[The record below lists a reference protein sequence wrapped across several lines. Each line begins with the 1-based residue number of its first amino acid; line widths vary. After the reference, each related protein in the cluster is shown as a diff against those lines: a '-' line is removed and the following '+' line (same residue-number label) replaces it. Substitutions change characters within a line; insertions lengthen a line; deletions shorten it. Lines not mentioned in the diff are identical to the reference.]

1 MIRTI
6 QATFKYSILKR
17 LNSTLAVGAKINN
30 VEELKKLFN
39 KSTWNTNDLL
49 KQASTTES
57 TTQIDKSILTKLLNL
72 TGLTTNITEDH
83 ERELISSLND
93 QLKFI
98 NQLHSIEI
106 TADAKSS
113 DKPQLTRLMDDLSA
127 DDTLTYD
134 ELISD
139 IENTKIDQQKG
150 EVEDSWDATSL
161 SNEAEDNY
169 FIVKEGLIKKNKQ

>member
-1 MIRTI
+1 MIRAI
-6 QATFKYSILKR
+6 QTTCKYNILKKF
-17 LNSTLAVGAKINN
+17 NSTLAVGAKINN
-30 VEELKKLFN
+30 VEELQKLFN

-49 KQASTTES
+49 QQASTIES
-57 TTQIDKSILTKLLNL
+57 TTEIDKSILTKLLNL
-72 TGLTTNITEDH
+72 TGLTTNITEEH
-83 ERELISSLND
+83 ERELISSLNE

-106 TADAKSS
+106 TTDAKCS
-113 DKPQLTRLMDDLSA
+113 DKPQLTRLIDDLSTE
-127 DDTLTYD
+127 DTLTYD

-139 IENTKIDQQKG
+139 IENTKVDEQKG

-161 SNEAEDNY
+161 SNEAEDSY